1 MALLDPST
9 ELLLQQIATELAFV
23 QVDSASVTALAVALQ
38 ALKKPTPDQLP
49 DAVRSSLEDLLSWL
63 DQQLCGPSGLDDGQ
77 CQELLKRYAHLEKAL
92 YDGAVQAMSRQQP
105 RADDAQLKLPAPVPA
120 PNSESSD
127 GREEASLT
135 LAAGDDL
142 ELLNE
147 FCNEGRDLL
156 AQIEQSLLIL
166 EENPEHRD
174 TLNQVFRAFHTFKGG
189 AGFLGLIPIKDLAHI
204 LESLLDAARKG
215 ELAITSTVIELILAG
230 GDSLRQFVDR
240 IEQDIRSDFP
250 GQPICVPTRQLIWR
264 VEACLAGQP
273 DPIAQVGSAPP
284 AAEAPRPDDRPSEQE
299 LAVLTGPATPT
310 NPEPLSGPAPAIDS
324 SGSAVMQPPAAKAPR
339 NAVDGLPNF
348 VKIDTRKL
356 DVLVELVGELV
367 IAQSMVVEHPGIETL
382 KRDQLA
388 RPLRQLSRITSDLQ
402 RNAMSLRMVPIRST
416 FQKMN
421 RLVRDL
427 AAVQGKQIQLLLAG
441 EETELDRNIVEALNE
456 PLIHLLRNAADH
468 GMGNAEQRAAMGK
481 SPQGTIQLQAG
492 YQGGGIAISIQDDG
506 KGIDPDKILKR
517 AIEKQLVPADF
528 NGTRQDMLS
537 LIFLPGFSTAE
548 TLTDISGRGVGLDAV
563 RGSIARLRGR
573 VEIVSLPGQGTTFTI
588 HLPLTLAIID
598 GMIVAVGD
606 QRFILPTLAIHESF
620 RPQRSM
626 LSTVKG
632 KGQLVNVR
640 GRLIPLLQLSRR
652 LGLSQDH
659 LDPCEGIVVV
669 IDCCGQLLGVLVNGL
684 IAKQEVVIKGM
695 GATFEQQPFFSG
707 AAIMGDGRVT
717 LILDPDA
724 LGRADPRPGLAAA
737 DSSPFIA

>member
-38 ALKKPTPDQLP
+38 ALKKPMPDQLP
-49 DAVRSSLEDLLSWL
+49 DAVRSLLEDLLSWL

-77 CQELLKRYAHLEKAL
+77 CQELLQRYAHLEKAL

-250 GQPICVPTRQLIWR
+250 GQPICVPTRQLIRR

-273 DPIAQVGSAPP
+273 DPIAQVGSAP
-284 AAEAPRPDDRPSEQE
+284 
-299 LAVLTGPATPT
+299 
-310 NPEPLSGPAPAIDS
+310 LSGPAPAINS
-324 SGSAVMQPPAAKAPR
+324 SGSAVAQPPAAKAPR
-339 NAVDGLPNF
+339 NAVEGLPNF

-468 GMGNAEQRAAMGK
+468 GIGNAEQRAAMGK

>member
-77 CQELLKRYAHLEKAL
+77 CQELLQRYAHLEKAL

-189 AGFLGLIPIKDLAHI
+189 AGFLGLTPIKDLAHI

-250 GQPICVPTRQLIWR
+250 GQPICVPTRQLIRR

-273 DPIAQVGSAPP
+273 DPIAQVGSAP
-284 AAEAPRPDDRPSEQE
+284 
-299 LAVLTGPATPT
+299 
-310 NPEPLSGPAPAIDS
+310 LSGPAPAINS
-324 SGSAVMQPPAAKAPR
+324 SGSAVAQPPAAKAPR
-339 NAVDGLPNF
+339 NAVEGLPNF

-367 IAQSMVVEHPGIETL
+367 IAQSMVVEHPGIEAL

>member
-38 ALKKPTPDQLP
+38 ALKKPMPDQLP
-49 DAVRSSLEDLLSWL
+49 DAVRSLLEDLLSWL

-189 AGFLGLIPIKDLAHI
+189 AGFLGLTPIKDLAHI

-250 GQPICVPTRQLIWR
+250 GQPICVPTRQLIRR

-273 DPIAQVGSAPP
+273 DPIAQVGSAP
-284 AAEAPRPDDRPSEQE
+284 
-299 LAVLTGPATPT
+299 
-310 NPEPLSGPAPAIDS
+310 LSGPAPAINS
-324 SGSAVMQPPAAKAPR
+324 SGSAVAQPPAAKAPR
-339 NAVDGLPNF
+339 NAVEGLPNF

>member
-23 QVDSASVTALAVALQ
+23 QVDSASVRALAVALQ

-49 DAVRSSLEDLLSWL
+49 DAVRSLLEDLLSWL

-77 CQELLKRYAHLEKAL
+77 CQELLERYSHLEKAL
-92 YDGAVQAMSRQQP
+92 YDGAVQAISRQQP
-105 RADDAQLKLPAPVPA
+105 RADDAQLKLPAPIPA

-127 GREEASLT
+127 AREEASLI

-273 DPIAQVGSAPP
+273 DPIPQVGSA
-284 AAEAPRPDDRPSEQE
+284 
-299 LAVLTGPATPT
+299 
-310 NPEPLSGPAPAIDS
+310 PLSGPAPAINS
-324 SGSAVMQPPAAKAPR
+324 SGSAVAQPPAAKAPR
-339 NAVDGLPNF
+339 NAVEGLPNF

-356 DVLVELVGELV
+356 DFLVELVGELV
-367 IAQSMVVEHPGIETL
+367 IAQSMVVEHPGIEML

-427 AAVQGKQIQLLLAG
+427 AAAQGKQIQLLLTG

-468 GMGNAEQRAAMGK
+468 GIGNAEQRAAMGK

-573 VEIVSLPGQGTTFTI
+573 VEIVSLQGQGTTFTI

-695 GATFEQQPFFSG
+695 GAAFEQQPFFSG

-737 DSSPFIA
+737 DSSPFTA